1 MRKYLKNYTLLY
13 CEDDDNIRKSMQE
26 YFNAYFKEVYIATD
40 GNNALDIY
48 QKYSPHVVILDINMP
63 KKNGL
68 DIARIIRK
76 KDTITRI
83 VILTAYS
90 DQELLLQATEINM
103 SKYLI
108 KPVSPTLF
116 KETLDKVAK
125 ELLFSTHKM
134 IQLDK
139 NTLFISSSQQLIS
152 YGQEITLS
160 EKEKKLLALLSANI
174 NKPVSFEEIMI
185 HVWHEHLNSEI
196 SKESVKSQISYLRS
210 KLPKNIIHNVY
221 GFGYCLKI
229 Q

>member
-1 MRKYLKNYTLLY
+1 MRQHLKEFTLLY
-13 CEDDDNIRKSMQE
+13 CEDDSNILKHMQE
-26 YFNAYFKEVYIATD
+26 YFTSYFKEVYIATD
-40 GNNALDIY
+40 GNSALDIY
-48 QKYSPHVVILDINMP
+48 RKYSPHVVILDINMP

-68 DIARIIRK
+68 DIARIIQK
-76 KDTITRI
+76 QDTLTRI

-90 DQELLLQATEINM
+90 DQELLLQATEINI

-108 KPVSPTLF
+108 KPVSPTLL

-125 ELLFSTHKM
+125 ELLFSTKKM

-139 NTLFISSSQQLIS
+139 NTLFLSSSQQLIS

-160 EKEKKLLALLSANI
+160 EKEKKLLALLAANI
-174 NKPVSFEEIMI
+174 NKAVSFEEII
-185 HVWHEHLNSEI
+185 VHVWHGHFNSEI

-210 KLPKNIIHNVY
+210 KLPKKIIHNIY